1 MARPADDR
9 VEPARPR
16 RGLAAGVARVV
27 RGYAVRA
34 LAAPLAAKAAL
45 LGAATAGTFI
55 AISLCLLILVGAS
68 VGQVEV
74 GESCQVGGEG
84 AAEIP
89 REFLGFYDDATQTYK
104 LGRRGPA
111 ILASI
116 HKTESGFGENMGPSS
131 AGAIG
136 HMQFMPGTW
145 AAYGVDAND
154 DGKKDPLE
162 AEDAIHAAA
171 RYLRASGAPGNWH
184 DALFAYNHAEWY
196 VEQILAGSE
205 RFEGICETTVTPLTG
220 ELGKLPTDRLE
231 RLVYVASWID
241 RKRYPYCWGGGHGPR
256 PGPTPGISYCW
267 GGDGRKHPNGG
278 EAGLDCSGAVRWLL
292 VLTGYRDPGGIGSGG
307 FAAAF
312 PRGRGRVV
320 TIYSNAGHVF
330 VHVKGRGFW
339 GTTQANYRHGPGWIR
354 SYPTAGFVASH
365 PAGL

>member
-1 MARPADDR
+1 MAERSHSEPRPG
-9 VEPARPR
+9 
-16 RGLAAGVARVV
+16 GLALAGGRLLAKLAIGKAGAIAAGVLGAF
-27 RGYAVRA
+27 
-34 LAAPLAAKAAL
+34 LCLCAL
-45 LGAATAGTFI
+45 LLMMVTI
-55 AISLCLLILVGAS
+55 S

-74 GESCQVGGEG
+74 AESCHAGGAG

-89 REFLGFYDDATQTYK
+89 SEFLGFYDDAAKRHK
-104 LGRRGPA
+104 LGPRGAA

-116 HKTESGFGENMGPSS
+116 HSTESGFGQNMGPSS

-136 HMQFMPGTW
+136 QMQFMPGTW
-145 AAYGVDAND
+145 RAYGLDASG
-154 DGKKDPLE
+154 DGKKDPFE

-205 RFEGICETTVTPLTG
+205 RFKGICETAATPLSG
-220 ELGKLPTDRLE
+220 ELGALPTDRLE
-231 RLVYVASWID
+231 RLIYVASWID
-241 RKRYPYCWGGGHGPR
+241 RKRFPYCWGGGHGPR

-267 GGDGRKHPNGG
+267 GADDSKHPNGG

-292 VLTGYRDPGGIGSGG
+292 TLTGYRDPGGIGSGG
-307 FAAAF
+307 FASAF
-312 PRGRGRVV
+312 PRGPGRAV

-330 VHVKGRGFW
+330 IAVRGRGFW
-339 GTTQANYRHGPGWIR
+339 GTTQTNYRHGPGWIR
-354 SYPTAGFVASH
+354 SYPIAGFQASH